1 MKLIFSVKIWHDIQC
16 DNLFLIVSHSY
27 SVRVSISLFAESC
40 SLALPESKIFF
51 PLLSL
56 TIIIMMVFL
65 FPRESLKNIE
75 DYTSVAIKLPELG
88 NSVTVLKY
96 LLVNTSCRVKEKKV
110 NWSKL
115 CLSTIDESWLFHI
128 KSWVQFLNL
137 SHNTLTSL
145 PECLIDLKMV
155 VSLNLS
161 KNKLKVVPIELFSMI
176 SLRDLNLSGNGIAE
190 LPEIPQ
196 WRPVLKTLNVSDNN
210 LSSLPDG
217 IGRSYMET
225 LNLSRNHFTRVPLA
239 VCDIISLRDL
249 DLSDNREINHL
260 PDEMGKLRNLSHIN
274 LKNLDQVSF

>member
-1 MKLIFSVKIWHDIQC
+1 
-16 DNLFLIVSHSY
+16 
-27 SVRVSISLFAESC
+27 
-40 SLALPESKIFF
+40 
-51 PLLSL
+51 
-56 TIIIMMVFL
+56 
-65 FPRESLKNIE
+65 
-75 DYTSVAIKLPELG
+75 
-88 NSVTVLKY
+88 VTVLKD

-115 CLSTIDESWLFHI
+115 RLSTIDESWLFHI

-161 KNKLKVVPIELFSMI
+161 KNKLKVVPMELFSMI

-239 VCDIISLRDL
+239 VCEIISLRDL

-260 PDEMGKLRNLSHIN
+260 PDEMGKLRNLFNIS
-274 LKNLDQVSF
+274 LKNLDQVRWMVPATHAKIQHFVAS